1 LETMASA
8 IAGTSRAGDIYIYRE
23 RERERRDRDNRS
35 QALGVSRASPC
46 NRRRGEHAAAPGPCS
61 QVITLLPKVGG
72 CQEHLALAVLYV
84 PYSALTVLYVPYS
97 ALTVLYVPY
106 SALTVLYVPYSALTV
121 LYVPYSALTVLYVPY
136 SLDSRPGAYSSSSVL
151 LSSLELSDTK
161 VYEPGL
167 GLRFRTWCIATR
179 LRSQR

>member
-1 LETMASA
+1 MKELRSEGVVGARSA
-8 IAGTSRAGDIYIYRE
+8 GVVGWRRWLPRSLGPLAREIYIYRE

-106 SALTVLYVPYSALTV
+106 SALTVLYVPYS
-121 LYVPYSALTVLYVPY
+121 
-136 SLDSRPGAYSSSSVL
+136 LDSRPGAYSSSSVL
-151 LSSLELSDTK
+151 LSSLELSDTH
-161 VYEPGL
+161 GL
-167 GLRFRTWCIATR
+167 
-179 LRSQR
+179 